1 MSWDTAAVRI
11 IYSFFSTMKAG
22 DQYAVTVR
30 EINTGLLSEHRPPGC
45 EWMDYLFIFRP
56 GQCQEVSTS
65 CYSGLVVSAFTPPS
79 SIHKLREPYISCRN
93 SEHVQA
99 AEAGPAAC
107 RRQMSVPCD
116 VLLAELLLR
125 LVSFCS
131 PFPSWEIFERLFKW
145 FLWETKHHN
154 VHGRRTACVDQT

>member
-1 MSWDTAAVRI
+1 
-11 IYSFFSTMKAG
+11 MKAG

-45 EWMDYLFIFRP
+45 EWTDYLFFFRP
-56 GQCQEVSTS
+56 GQCQEVRTS
-65 CYSGLVVSAFTPPS
+65 CYSGLVVSAFTPPPRS
-79 SIHKLREPYISCRN
+79 TSCVNRAFRAETLN
-93 SEHVQA
+93 HVQA

-107 RRQMSVPCD
+107 RRHLSVPCD

-131 PFPSWEIFERLFKW
+131 PFPS
-145 FLWETKHHN
+145 
-154 VHGRRTACVDQT
+154 